1 MAGSKQVTINQSFY
15 DKMDKLRDG
24 AKEKAWTKGEEVVS
38 YAVAISP
45 VWTGA
50 YVESF
55 SVRARGNSSGRMR
68 KSQYNPD
75 SPESVN
81 RELKKSP
88 SEVAAL
94 KESEAARLREEVR
107 SIDPLEQNGFTL
119 RNRAPHAQ
127 LVEDK
132 LGHAVFR
139 RTKAR
144 FSG

>member
-15 DKMDKLRDG
+15 DKMNRLSDI
-24 AKEKAWTKGEEVVS
+24 AKEKVWTKGEEVVS

-45 VWTGA
+45 VWSGA

-55 SVRARGNSSGRMR
+55 SVRERGDSSGLMR
-68 KSQYNPD
+68 KSKYDPDAPD
-75 SPESVN
+75 SVN
-81 RELKKSP
+81 KEVKKSP

-94 KESEAARLREEVR
+94 KEQEAARLRSEVR
-107 SIDPLEQNGFTL
+107 SVDPLEEKGFTL

-144 FSG
+144 FTG

>member
-24 AKEKAWTKGEEVVS
+24 AKEKAWTKGEEVAS

-45 VWTGA
+45 VFAGA
-50 YVESF
+50 YVKSF
-55 SVRARGNSSGRMR
+55 SVRKRGDSSGRMR
-68 KSQYNPD
+68 KSEFPTG
-75 SPESVN
+75 
-81 RELKKSP
+81 ELELSAKQ
-88 SEVAAL
+88 AL